1 MAESARRA
9 GFRTIVARFSC
20 AFGVALACVAGCA
33 PMQVF
38 PALESIGGP
47 PWTLAAWQA
56 NEAVAE
62 GIDITLSH
70 IDGALVGRSGCNR
83 YRMPVAD
90 GYEPGR
96 LRPGA
101 VAVTRM
107 ACADEILRAE
117 ARFLERLARID
128 RFELHAGELR
138 LIEGSAGTSSAL
150 LLTRR

>member
-1 MAESARRA
+1 MIDLAHRDGRRPL
-9 GFRTIVARFSC
+9 FARFAI
-20 AFGVALACVAGCA
+20 AFGVALVCIAGCA

-38 PALESIGGP
+38 PALASIGGP

-56 NEAVAE
+56 DEVTLE
-62 GIDITLSH
+62 GVDITVSY
-70 IDGALVGRSGCNR
+70 IDGRLVGRSGCNR
-83 YRMPVAD
+83 YVMPASD

-96 LRPGA
+96 ILPGA

-107 ACADEILRAE
+107 ACADEAMRAE

-138 LIEGSAGTSSAL
+138 LIEGAAGARAGL
-150 LLTRR
+150 LFRRR